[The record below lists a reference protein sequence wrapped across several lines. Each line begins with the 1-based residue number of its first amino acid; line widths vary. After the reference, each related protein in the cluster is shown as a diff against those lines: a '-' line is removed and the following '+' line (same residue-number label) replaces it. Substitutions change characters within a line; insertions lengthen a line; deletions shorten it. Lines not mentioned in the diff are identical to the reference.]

1 MAKYIIIED
10 ERLAYE
16 EIRRMMQRLRPD
28 YMLTGWA
35 TGVEQAVLQL
45 ASGGIDLMIV
55 DIRLSDGLSFEIF
68 ERTAADIPVIFT
80 TAYDEYALRAFKV
93 NSIDYLLK
101 PVEEQALETALCKF
115 ERNRLPRT
123 ATPELKRLEATYMTG
138 IRKNRFLVRSGD
150 TFRYVETSD
159 IAFFYSEEKYVFLH
173 LFSSRRYIVD
183 YTLEQLETMLDEA
196 GFFRVARNCIA
207 NIRAIGKV
215 SRYFGG
221 RLKIFFSPECPH
233 EVIVSRDRTERVLQW
248 IDDIRQTRPSHEK
261 ENDFVFRPADCC
273 IIAAFHPYLFRA
285 GTYAGKDWGRRIMGE
300 FLDESAL
307 LYPYRVC
314 GLSGGQVASKAIS
327 RPERHTNCIEYLAD
341 GTAGGTVC
349 RCYQLCRRTVVC
361 TSIQHRG
368 QRIPYYVM
376 EQPYRAFHR
385 TVFL

>member
-45 ASGGIDLMIV
+45 ASGDIDLMIV

-159 IAFFYSEEKYVFLH
+159 IAFFTARRNM
-173 LFSSRRYIVD
+173 SSFIC
-183 YTLEQLETMLDEA
+183 
-196 GFFRVARNCIA
+196 FPRVATSSI
-207 NIRAIGKV
+207 IRWNSWRRCWTKPGSFGCHATV
-215 SRYFGG
+215 SPTFGPSG
-221 RLKIFFSPECPH
+221 RSP
-233 EVIVSRDRTERVLQW
+233 VI
-248 IDDIRQTRPSHEK
+248 
-261 ENDFVFRPADCC
+261 
-273 IIAAFHPYLFRA
+273 
-285 GTYAGKDWGRRIMGE
+285 
-300 FLDESAL
+300 SA
-307 LYPYRVC
+307 V
-314 GLSGGQVASKAIS
+314 G
-327 RPERHTNCIEYLAD
+327 
-341 GTAGGTVC
+341 
-349 RCYQLCRRTVVC
+349 
-361 TSIQHRG
+361 
-368 QRIPYYVM
+368 
-376 EQPYRAFHR
+376 
-385 TVFL
+385 

>member
-1 MAKYIIIED
+1 MKIISENKIAKYIIIED

-159 IAFFYSEEKYVFLH
+159 IAFFTARRNM
-173 LFSSRRYIVD
+173 SSFIC
-183 YTLEQLETMLDEA
+183 
-196 GFFRVARNCIA
+196 FPRVATSSIIHWNSWRRCWTKPGSFGWHA
-207 NIRAIGKV
+207 TV
-215 SRYFGG
+215 SPIFGPSG
-221 RLKIFFSPECPH
+221 RSP
-233 EVIVSRDRTERVLQW
+233 VI
-248 IDDIRQTRPSHEK
+248 
-261 ENDFVFRPADCC
+261 
-273 IIAAFHPYLFRA
+273 
-285 GTYAGKDWGRRIMGE
+285 
-300 FLDESAL
+300 SA
-307 LYPYRVC
+307 V
-314 GLSGGQVASKAIS
+314 G
-327 RPERHTNCIEYLAD
+327 
-341 GTAGGTVC
+341 
-349 RCYQLCRRTVVC
+349 
-361 TSIQHRG
+361 
-368 QRIPYYVM
+368 
-376 EQPYRAFHR
+376 
-385 TVFL
+385 

>member
-138 IRKNRFLVRSGD
+138 IRKHRFLVRSGD

-248 IDDIRQTRPSHEK
+248 IDDIR
-261 ENDFVFRPADCC
+261 
-273 IIAAFHPYLFRA
+273 
-285 GTYAGKDWGRRIMGE
+285 
-300 FLDESAL
+300 
-307 LYPYRVC
+307 
-314 GLSGGQVASKAIS
+314 
-327 RPERHTNCIEYLAD
+327 
-341 GTAGGTVC
+341 
-349 RCYQLCRRTVVC
+349 
-361 TSIQHRG
+361 
-368 QRIPYYVM
+368 
-376 EQPYRAFHR
+376 
-385 TVFL
+385 

>member
-138 IRKNRFLVRSGD
+138 IRK
-150 TFRYVETSD
+150 T
-159 IAFFYSEEKYVFLH
+159 A
-173 LFSSRRYIVD
+173 FSSGR
-183 YTLEQLETMLDEA
+183 E
-196 GFFRVARNCIA
+196 
-207 NIRAIGKV
+207 IRSAMSK
-215 SRYFGG
+215 
-221 RLKIFFSPECPH
+221 
-233 EVIVSRDRTERVLQW
+233 
-248 IDDIRQTRPSHEK
+248 
-261 ENDFVFRPADCC
+261 
-273 IIAAFHPYLFRA
+273 HP
-285 GTYAGKDWGRRIMGE
+285 T
-300 FLDESAL
+300 
-307 LYPYRVC
+307 
-314 GLSGGQVASKAIS
+314 
-327 RPERHTNCIEYLAD
+327 
-341 GTAGGTVC
+341 
-349 RCYQLCRRTVVC
+349 
-361 TSIQHRG
+361 
-368 QRIPYYVM
+368 
-376 EQPYRAFHR
+376 
-385 TVFL
+385 